1 MSLTPVS
8 TLIAEAEKQ
17 ITAVTVDYIKDILD
31 DDAVQL
37 IDIRDVRELWMLGT
51 IPGAYHA
58 PRGMLEFWV
67 DPDSPYAKPIFQD
80 DKKFILF
87 CGGGLRS
94 ALATKAL
101 QDMGFS
107 NVAHIEGGFTAW
119 TDAGGAI
126 EERAHNDAGDKR

>member
-1 MSLTPVS
+1 MPLTPVS
-8 TLIAEAEKQ
+8 TLVAEAEKH
-17 ITAVTVDYIKDILD
+17 ITSLSVDDVKDILD
-31 DDAVQL
+31 DSAIQL

-58 PRGMLEFWV
+58 PRGMLEFWI
-67 DPDSPYAKPIFQD
+67 DPDSPYAKPIFQS
-80 DKKFILF
+80 DKKFVLF

-119 TDAGGAI
+119 TDADGPI
-126 EERAHNDAGDKR
+126 EECARDDAGDKR